1 MRLSI
6 HVVGCV
12 ERLAKRSLP
21 VRHLRR
27 AWLHWLH
34 WRHLVTVAHWRHLV
48 TVAHWHAGRGH
59 HALRRLLRRCTSTR
73 SSHIADYLHFGYL
86 LLQLQELVVYLQ
98 IELVSLGE
106 VDRQLLLSEDRVVEL
121 VKVGGL
127 CGIQR

>member
-1 MRLSI
+1 
-6 HVVGCV
+6 
-12 ERLAKRSLP
+12 
-21 VRHLRR
+21 
-27 AWLHWLH
+27 
-34 WRHLVTVAHWRHLV
+34 
-48 TVAHWHAGRGH
+48 
-59 HALRRLLRRCTSTR
+59 
-73 SSHIADYLHFGYL
+73 